1 MEEITEVLAG
11 KFLRNSVMKLANL
24 QLFLESSVPLPSV
37 TLVFLLFFLTWGFI
51 IPCLFSEN

>member
-24 QLFLESSVPLPSV
+24 QLFLESSVPL
-37 TLVFLLFFLTWGFI
+37 
-51 IPCLFSEN
+51 CL